1 MSKELNLEVR
11 LETTYYFNQFTNN
24 NILKISPRDKYILFH
39 IGENE
44 VSSIAKHYWGLPSAK
59 HSKAVEFAQSYVS
72 SIVDLSNVNPDV
84 QIFVSTLV
92 PRFDGAC
99 QEYLRKVINDEI
111 KNGFLDQVF

>member
-1 MSKELNLEVR
+1 MVQIIIEFR
-11 LETTYYFNQFTNN
+11 LKITYYFNQFIDN

-39 IGENE
+39 IGEND
-44 VSSIAKHYWGLPSAK
+44 VTHIAKHYWGLPSAK
-59 HSKAVEFAQSYVS
+59 HSKAVAVAQSYVK
-72 SIVDLSNVNPDV
+72 SIVDLSNGNPDV